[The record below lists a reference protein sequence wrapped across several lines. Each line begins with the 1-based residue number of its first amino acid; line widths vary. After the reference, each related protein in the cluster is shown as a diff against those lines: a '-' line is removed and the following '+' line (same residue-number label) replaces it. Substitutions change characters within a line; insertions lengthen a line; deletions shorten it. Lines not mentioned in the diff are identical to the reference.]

1 MNRTKNVFSI
11 RYGIKELKYKD
22 FEITDDKKFINND
35 FFKKKNGIIIFY
47 SHFCKHCV
55 ESCELWV
62 NIAINYMYKINIG
75 AVNCY
80 NVKDENEKLVP
91 LLKIDKFPT
100 LKLVKNGIIYD
111 TNIKKLDYENIS
123 FLIETNF

>member
-22 FEITDDKKFINND
+22 FEITDDKKNINSD

-55 ESCELWV
+55 DSCELWV

-80 NVKDENEKLVP
+80 NIKDENEKLVP

>member
-11 RYGIKELKYKD
+11 RYGIKELKYKNFD
-22 FEITDDKKFINND
+22 INIDNKKINDN

-55 ESCELWV
+55 DSCELWV
-62 NIAINYMYKINIG
+62 NIAINYMYKINIA

-80 NVKDENEKLVP
+80 NIKDENEKLVP

-100 LKLVKNGIIYD
+100 IKLVKNGIIYD
-111 TNIKKLDYENIS
+111 AEIKKLDYENIS

>member
-100 LKLVKNGIIYD
+100 LKLVKNGIIYN

>member
-22 FEITDDKKFINND
+22 FNITYTEKYIND
-35 FFKKKNGIIIFY
+35 SFFKKKNGIIIFY

-55 ESCELWV
+55 DSCELWV
-62 NIAINYMYKINIG
+62 NIAINYMYKINIA

-80 NVKDENEKLVP
+80 NIKDENEKLVP
-91 LLKIDKFPT
+91 LLKIDKFPI
-100 LKLVKNGIIYD
+100 VKIVKKGIIYD
-111 TNIKKLDYENIS
+111 AEIKKLDYENII
-123 FLIETNF
+123 FLIETHF

>member
-22 FEITDDKKFINND
+22 FNITDTEKCIND
-35 FFKKKNGIIIFY
+35 SFFKKKNGIIIFY

-55 ESCELWV
+55 DSCELWV
-62 NIAINYMYKINIG
+62 NIAINYMYKINIA

-91 LLKIDKFPT
+91 LLKINKFPII
-100 LKLVKNGIIYD
+100 KIVKNGIIYD
-111 TNIKKLDYENIS
+111 AEIKKLDYENIS

>member
-22 FEITDDKKFINND
+22 FEITDNKKIITDD

-55 ESCELWV
+55 DSCELWV

-75 AVNCY
+75 AINCY

>member
-22 FEITDDKKFINND
+22 FEITNDKKIINND

>member
-22 FEITDDKKFINND
+22 FEITDDKKIITDD

-55 ESCELWV
+55 DSCELWV

-75 AVNCY
+75 AINCY

-123 FLIETNF
+123 FLIETDF